1 LTKAGYLPDIYYT
14 DEAGIQLALQR
25 YHQIA
30 EEASAAEQVALQQKE
45 ATGNNAITQIM
56 ELYPK
61 R

>member
-1 LTKAGYLPDIYYT
+1 MPDIYYT

-45 ATGNNAITQIM
+45 ATGNNAIAQIM